1 MKKLLKKYTMEE
13 NKSPTESGCHSLV
26 GGRNSGISSTISI
39 NSGTGNSNENDNC
52 NDNENENEKG
62 SRNGNEDGNWDNKF
76 SGRFSPMSRIVNTS
90 DQNRNLAVPLWN
102 RVQGLNDNI
111 NVGDE
116 DLSGAPEG
124 LLGHGQPDSRS
135 TTSDLGSSFMRKE
148 EITATSAI
156 VGNRVKGV
164 DSYREE
170 NQALK
175 KEIDGLKAR
184 HLHDRIREE
193 KKTEAHIDEEEKGH
207 HVSLN
212 HMMEINKI
220 NHYES

>member
-1 MKKLLKKYTMEE
+1 
-13 NKSPTESGCHSLV
+13 
-26 GGRNSGISSTISI
+26 
-39 NSGTGNSNENDNC
+39 
-52 NDNENENEKG
+52 
-62 SRNGNEDGNWDNKF
+62 
-76 SGRFSPMSRIVNTS
+76 MSRIVNTS

-102 RVQGLNDNI
+102 RVQGLNDNM

-170 NQALK
+170 NQTLK

-184 HLHDRIREE
+184 HFHDKIREE
-193 KKTEAHIDEEEKGH
+193 SKTKAHIDEEEKGH